1 MMPQLSSVSQAFA
14 IKLTAGRS
22 GVEMKRKKTSA
33 EAYFTV
39 EAAMVIPIVL
49 GILVMLI
56 YLAFYLYDRCILAQD
71 CYVLSYRQSIEK
83 GGADRA
89 GPSAAA
95 EQLGEKLFMLSG
107 IDTDCSAGGTVCVSG
122 KGNMSP
128 PLVGLEYFNESGRWN
143 LEVKEKAKKTDPPKD
158 YRRVRRI
165 LHLAGAVQ
173 AH

>member
-1 MMPQLSSVSQAFA
+1 
-14 IKLTAGRS
+14 
-22 GVEMKRKKTSA
+22 MKRKNTAA

-49 GILVMLI
+49 CILVMLI

-89 GPSAAA
+89 GPSAAG

-107 IDTDCSAGGTVCVSG
+107 MSTDCSGGGTVCVSG
-122 KGNMSP
+122 RGSMAP
-128 PLVGLEYFNESGRWN
+128 PLFGLDFFHESGKWN
-143 LEVKEKAKKTDPPKD
+143 LEVSGKAKKTDPPKD

-165 LHLAGAVQ
+165 LYLAGAVH